1 MSGAVSL
8 RRSREV
14 PARPSRTRGVT
25 GVPPGG
31 MKCSVAEFMLDKGKL
46 SQTWSNQP
54 SGRRVLIS
62 LSLAK
67 ERVAMSKDPGVLKE

>member
-1 MSGAVSL
+1 MGQFPSGAPGKFQL
-8 RRSREV
+8 
-14 PARPSRTRGVT
+14 ARLARVGVT

>member
-1 MSGAVSL
+1 MGQFPSGAPGKFQL
-8 RRSREV
+8 T
-14 PARPSRTRGVT
+14 RPSRLVSHAR
-25 GVPPGG
+25 PPGG